1 MTPRRIVITGATG
14 GLGRALVREYAG
26 TAADFLL
33 FGRDDARLE
42 AARID
47 AEAAGARAVAVAMN
61 VTDTNAMGAAIRRF
75 EEDAGV
81 DLVLLAAGVKVGN
94 EGGVEPTGQMERV
107 LAVNLTATMHQ
118 VQVVLPLMKDRGRGQ
133 IALFS
138 SLAALSPQADL
149 LSYSASKAAVRAYAG
164 ALRRC
169 LRGTGVTVHT
179 ITPGFVDTPMTDRHH
194 GPTPFLVPADRAARI
209 IRQGLSKGRTRV
221 SFPLVLVLLIRLQI
235 LLPVSLGDF
244 IDRRFRAHIVP
255 DQDEQTSQ
263 SREKID

>member
-1 MTPRRIVITGATG
+1 MTPKRIVITGATG
-14 GLGRALVREYAG
+14 GLGRALVRAYAG
-26 TAADFLL
+26 TAVHFLL

-42 AARID
+42 AARLD
-47 AEAAGARAVAVAMN
+47 AEAAGARAEAVAIN
-61 VTDTNAMGAAIRRF
+61 VTENDAMGAAIRRF
-75 EEDAGV
+75 SKDAGV

-94 EGGVEPTGQMERV
+94 AGGIEPTDQMERV
-107 LAVNLTATMHQ
+107 LAVNLTATIHQ
-118 VQVVLPLMKDRGRGQ
+118 VQAVLPFMKDQGHGQ

-138 SLAALSPQADL
+138 SLAALSPHADL

-209 IRQGLSKGRTRV
+209 IRLSLSKGRARV
-221 SFPLVLVLLIRLQI
+221 SFPLILVLLVRLQN
-235 LLPVSLGDF
+235 LLPVALGDF
-244 IDRRFRAHIVP
+244 IDRRFRAHIEP
-255 DQDEQTSQ
+255 DRDEQISQ
-263 SREKID
+263 AKAKTD